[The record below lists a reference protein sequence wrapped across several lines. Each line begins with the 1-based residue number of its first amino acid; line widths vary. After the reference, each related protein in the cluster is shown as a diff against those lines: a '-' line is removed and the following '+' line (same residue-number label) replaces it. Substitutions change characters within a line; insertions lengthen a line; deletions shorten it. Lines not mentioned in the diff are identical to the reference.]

1 MECTII
7 LTSADEETGS
17 ESWSKLPMSS
27 QHRTDEDSIW
37 TSAVCLQNRYSYIC
51 TKLLICCQEGLLP
64 VFIPQIIHYEMKL
77 RWAEYLT

>member
-27 QHRTDEDSIW
+27 QHKTDEDSIW
-37 TSAVCLQNRYSYIC
+37 TWAVCLCI
-51 TKLLICCQEGLLP
+51 KLLICCQEGLLP
-64 VFIPQIIHYEMKL
+64 VFILKIIHYEMKL
-77 RWAEYLT
+77 KWAEYLA